1 MNFYLATYD
10 FPRYTEKRIDDTN
23 YMSRSAAT
31 NGLEAWCAKSGVRN
45 TGKYFVG
52 CELSDWDLEALL
64 KVPEPREMLL
74 KLQEAG
80 PEAVHR
86 AARRDGFTSLLNVMG
101 ATNKYGTPLA
111 HGGLLWELG
120 EIDATPLERATIR
133 CALCVSCPYSEF
145 WSSYFLPSYKYLD
158 KRLRACVRAAMEHI

>member
-10 FPRYTEKRIDDTN
+10 FPRYTEKRINDTN

-31 NGLEAWCAKSGVRN
+31 KGLEAWCAKRGVRN

-52 CELSDWDLEALL
+52 CELNDWDLEALL

-111 HGGLLWELG
+111 HGELLWELG
-120 EIDATPLERATIR
+120 EMDATPPRAR
-133 CALCVSCPYSEF
+133 HHSLRALR
-145 WSSYFLPSYKYLD
+145 FLPL
-158 KRLRACVRAAMEHI
+158 L